1 MDITQ
6 AMLDVAFNEGYYGYK
21 TDAKCP
27 YLGKGD
33 KLALKSA
40 WYRGKYAA
48 QHDEAPT
55 ADDLDAYMAGLS
67 RQNAK
72 EADAVARQN
81 ALEDDVMVTLRRLEA
96 KLDLIFFKLG

>member
-27 YLGKGD
+27 YSVLQGD

-67 RQNAK
+67 RQNA
-72 EADAVARQN
+72 
-81 ALEDDVMVTLRRLEA
+81 LEDDVMVTLRRLEA

>member
-21 TDAKCP
+21 MDAKCP
-27 YLGKGD
+27 YSVLRGD
-33 KLALKSA
+33 NSALKNA

-48 QHDEAPT
+48 QHDEVPT
-55 ADDLDAYMAGLS
+55 ADDLNSYMAGLS
-67 RQNAK
+67 RQNAA
-72 EADAVARQN
+72 ESA
-81 ALEDDVMVTLRRLEA
+81 EDDVMVTLRRLEA